1 MWIPQGEEK
10 RKQWW
15 KMSTSLH
22 TCLVFPF
29 RGPHPL
35 PSLPLLCITFLSIN
49 SFHVLSNGTSIYPSS
64 ASFHHQISCP
74 SSGHVHTINTWPLWL
89 YLQTSNMCC
98 PSNVRTLDYIR
109 TYWRWRDSTSDKKNK
124 QERKTQP
131 NTQENICMMIYN
143 NCMK

>member
-49 SFHVLSNGTSIYPSS
+49 SFHVLSNGTSVPPLDMSTPS
-64 ASFHHQISCP
+64 
-74 SSGHVHTINTWPLWL
+74 
-89 YLQTSNMCC
+89 
-98 PSNVRTLDYIR
+98 TLDLSGFISKHLTCAVPLMYALLTI
-109 TYWRWRDSTSDKKNK
+109 SVLIEGGVILHLIKKTN
-124 QERKTQP
+124 RKEKHSPTHRK
-131 NTQENICMMIYN
+131 IFV
-143 NCMK
+143 